1 MRQENGGY
9 KEIGAKLFSAVHSA
23 RTRSSGEK
31 LEHRMFPL
39 SIREHFCAVQVTQHC
54 HRSSRGWGVSSLD
67 ISKSYLGMVLGTFL
81 WMSLLQQGV
90 DQMVPKV
97 PANLI
102 HAVIL

>member
-1 MRQENGGY
+1 MEG
-9 KEIGAKLFSAVHSA
+9 
-23 RTRSSGEK
+23 TRK
-31 LEHRMFPL
+31 LEPSSFQQFTVPGPEAMGKNWSTKMFPL

-67 ISKSYLGMVLGTFL
+67 ISESYLGMVLGTFL